1 MAEDSYRP
9 ETNPVMQPNRWRAVK
24 APTNRSGRIGQ
35 ITLFAVLALAL
46 MAVVAIL
53 IVSHLPD
60 KRPAKGQVR
69 LLGEKQV
76 ETATV
81 VFEMGSN
88 MTHLAREHYGRVNP
102 TILDLILEAN
112 PSITDINRI
121 PIHKR
126 IMMPSLTEDSF
137 ILSVPNKPFT
147 IHLGTYDHRPSLAVF
162 QNQPILRGKTI
173 EIMVR
178 TISPKE
184 RWYRVEAGPF
194 ATKEEA
200 ATALKAMKQSGSSFE
215 FDLSG
220 K

>member
-1 MAEDSYRP
+1 
-9 ETNPVMQPNRWRAVK
+9 MQPDKSRIAK
-24 APTNRSGRIGQ
+24 SMTNTSGRIGRV
-35 ITLFAVLALAL
+35 ILLGVLALAL
-46 MAVVAIL
+46 MAAVAIR

-60 KRPAKGQVR
+60 ERPVKGQVR
-69 LLGEKQV
+69 LLTEKQV

-81 VFEMGSN
+81 IFERGSS

-126 IMMPSLTEDSF
+126 IVMPSLAEDSF
-137 ILSVPNKPFT
+137 ILSVPDLPLT
-147 IHLGTYDHRPSLAVF
+147 IHLGTYDHRPSLAAF
-162 QNQPILRGKTI
+162 QNQPVLRGKTI

-184 RWYRVEAGPF
+184 RWYRVAAGPF

-200 ATALKAMKQSGSSFE
+200 ATALKAMKQGGFSLE

>member
-1 MAEDSYRP
+1 MADDSYHLD
-9 ETNPVMQPNRWRAVK
+9 TDPVMQPDRSRIAR
-24 APTNRSGRIGQ
+24 PMTNTSGCTGRLI
-35 ITLFAVLALAL
+35 LFTVLALAL
-46 MAVVAIL
+46 MAAVAIL
-53 IVSHLPD
+53 IVSRLPD
-60 KRPAKGQVR
+60 KHPVKGQVR
-69 LLGEKQV
+69 LLTEKQV

-81 VFEMGSN
+81 IFERGSN

-112 PSITDINRI
+112 PSITDINHI
-121 PIHKR
+121 PMHKG
-126 IMMPSLTEDSF
+126 IVMPSLTEDSF
-137 ILSVPNKPFT
+137 ILSVPDKPFT
-147 IHLGTYDHRPSLAVF
+147 IHLGTYDHRPSLTVF
-162 QNQPILRGKTI
+162 QNQPVLRGKTI

-184 RWYRVEAGPF
+184 RWYRVVAGPF

-200 ATALKAMKQSGSSFE
+200 ATALKAMEQNGFPFE